1 MAFVVDDVLPPWQ
14 PRFIE
19 MRGTVQAFST
29 GGKQVM
35 PAFSDEFIRLTPTY
49 IVSLLLTKELSQYGP
64 GGIHTNSR
72 KGEEVM
78 NTKPHLLVIFGSTRQ
93 GRRGEVIAHW
103 LMDRLAQRSDVT
115 VEMVDLREV
124 ALPFFEAPALPAQG
138 PIMPEA
144 EQWAAQVE
152 RADGF
157 LFVTP
162 EYNHGYPAVLKNAI
176 DHLYHPWVHKP
187 AAIIS
192 YGGFAAGYR
201 AAEQLRQVLIE
212 VKIVPIREQVGI
224 SLIPGLGLNISN
236 QSDAP
241 GAVFLDR
248 AFTGMMTELLWW
260 ATALIP
266 ARARD
271 WQHHE

>member
-1 MAFVVDDVLPPWQ
+1 MVLYPITRGASTMGRQEHIVNQ
-14 PRFIE
+14 P
-19 MRGTVQAFST
+19 
-29 GGKQVM
+29 
-35 PAFSDEFIRLTPTY
+35 
-49 IVSLLLTKELSQYGP
+49 
-64 GGIHTNSR
+64 H
-72 KGEEVM
+72 
-78 NTKPHLLVIFGSTRQ
+78 PHILVIFGSTRQ
-93 GRRGEVIAHW
+93 GRRGDVVATW
-103 LMDRLAQRSDVT
+103 LMDRLATRTDAT
-115 VEMVDLREV
+115 FALVDLREV
-124 ALPFFEAPALPAQG
+124 ALPFFDAPAPPASGAIVPQ
-138 PIMPEA
+138 A

-187 AAIIS
+187 AAIMS

-212 VKIVPIREQVGI
+212 VKMVPIREQVGI
-224 SLIPGLGLNISN
+224 SLIPGMGLNISN
-236 QSDAP
+236 QPDAP

-266 ARARD
+266 ARERD
-271 WQHHE
+271 RQLHK